1 MIEKSKADMKI
12 EVVIV
17 INNTTMIEEV
27 IKIKEIMIIMK
38 KNIMTHQKL

>member
-38 KNIMTHQKL
+38 KNIMIPLKL